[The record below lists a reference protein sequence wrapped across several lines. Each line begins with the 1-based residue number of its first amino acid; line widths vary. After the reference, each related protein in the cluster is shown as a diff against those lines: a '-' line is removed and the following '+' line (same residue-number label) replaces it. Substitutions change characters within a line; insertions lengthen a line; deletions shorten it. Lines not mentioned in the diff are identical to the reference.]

1 MLPTDCCC
9 FSLYPTSHC
18 PIPCA
23 APAAAA
29 TAADDDEV
37 DPLDAFMAAEVLPEV
52 AKLAAEEAERRAASE
67 AREVSPAPGEGGPG
81 AMDVDVDVKPEV
93 G

>member
-1 MLPTDCCC
+1 
-9 FSLYPTSHC
+9 
-18 PIPCA
+18 
-23 APAAAA
+23 
-29 TAADDDEV
+29 
-37 DPLDAFMAAEVLPEV
+37 MAAEVLPEV

-81 AMDVDVDVKPEV
+81 AMDVAVDVKQEV